1 MRFLAYSVLLSA
13 IVISACGAYFS
24 IVGLKLLFVGGGIS
38 IIIMGSAL
46 EIGKLITATF
56 LKQKWNDISLWM
68 KTYMT
73 LATFFLMFIT
83 SIGIY
88 GYLSAGYT
96 TTSIAVQG
104 YERQIEANI
113 TNISEMDKE
122 IASLKTSTYNEAEIR
137 SIEDNRK
144 KIIEQRTLLI
154 NQKSQQTETIRKSTD
169 TNKDASADIISAKQ
183 ALELSKS
190 STDSDI
196 GRELEQIKLYNS
208 RLEILDKE
216 VQKWI
221 DQGSGNIFKK
231 GGLDKAREIKQSQQ
245 KERDDIDTQIKS
257 SQDRIEKLR
266 QQYASQ
272 VKEYNDRVVAIESRG
287 KSQRS
292 EIDTNIKNVEKES
305 AEIAA
310 SITAYNKET
319 DEKIVALNTKKGEMT
334 EQSKQKIT
342 EYQNNIQAL
351 RAQNTDTQQKIVNTD
366 VGTFKFIAKS
376 LNIPLDDAV
385 NYFIWTIIAVFD
397 PLAICLILAFNTL
410 IGTGEKLKNK
420 QQPKIVTE
428 PEPTSTS
435 TPTTAPTST
444 PEPTPTSTPTPTT
457 APTSTPEPTPTSD
470 AVAEDVL
477 VNESVVVDVVVSPES
492 ISPDGTLR
500 TLLPPAPINPH
511 GISSGKVKM
520 HKE

>member
-13 IVISACGAYFS
+13 IAISACGAYFS

-56 LKQKWNDISLWM
+56 LKQKWNDIGLWM

-266 QQYASQ
+266 QQYAGQ

-319 DEKIVALNTKKGEMT
+319 DEKIATLNTKKGEMT

-342 EYQNNIQAL
+342 EYQNNIQTL

-435 TPTTAPTST
+435 TPTTAPTPA